1 MPHLKLEY
9 SSNLETHIDMRQV
22 CAALRDVLIKIVDGA
37 GQRVFPTLGTRV
49 LAYAAAHAAI
59 ADAAAADAAPGDGT
73 VTPAG
78 PEHAFL
84 YLNLRVTP
92 GRSIELLARV
102 GDALLAAV
110 DGQCAPLAGKLALRA
125 TLHIDE
131 GMPAYEGKRVY

>member
-9 SSNLETHIDMRQV
+9 SSNLEPHIDMRQL
-22 CAALRDVLIKIVDGA
+22 CAALRDVLITIADEA
-37 GQRVFPTLGTRV
+37 GKRVFPTLGTRV
-49 LAYAAAHAAI
+49 LAYPAAYAAV
-59 ADAAAADAAPGDGT
+59 ADAAPGPGT
-73 VTPAG
+73 ITPAG
-78 PEHAFL
+78 AGHAFL

-110 DGQCAPLAGKLALRA
+110 DAQCAPLAGKLALRA

>member
-9 SSNLETHIDMRQV
+9 SSNLEPHIDVRQL
-22 CAALRDVLIKIVDGA
+22 CAALRDVLITIVDGA

-49 LAYAAAHAAI
+49 LAYPAAHAAV
-59 ADAAAADAAPGDGT
+59 ADGAI
-73 VTPAG
+73 TPAG

-92 GRSIELLARV
+92 GRSAELLARA
-102 GDALLAAV
+102 GEALLAAV
-110 DGQCAPLAGKLALRA
+110 DDQCAPLAGKLALRA